1 MDTSESAVIE
11 ANTSRQAL
19 TPIKRQYR
27 SAELKRQIVEESLAR
42 GASVARVARAHGVN
56 ANQVFAWRRQYER
69 GILRG
74 RHGSAPGLLAVRM
87 GGGADPTT
95 VPTTRSLSGTIQVE
109 LPRGQLRVT
118 GCVDQETLRVVLGAL
133 LG

>member
-1 MDTSESAVIE
+1 MDSSESAVIE
-11 ANTSRQAL
+11 ASTSRQTL
-19 TPIKRQYR
+19 CPIKRQYR
-27 SAELKRQIVEESLAR
+27 SAELKRQIVEESLVP

-69 GILRG
+69 GLLPG
-74 RHGSAPGLLAVRM
+74 RNGTTPGLLAVRIA
-87 GGGADPTT
+87 GADSAQ
-95 VPTTRSLSGTIQVE
+95 VPTLRSVSGTIQVE